1 LAHFN
6 WTQLIPGVGHANA
19 HVATAAIAG
28 GGLIVMAMVARAALP
43 TDPNDVAPSSRF
55 SLRGVCEVMTEFI
68 VNLSDQVIGK
78 GNRSFVP
85 MFGALFLFILANNL
99 IGLIPGMTPATDNYN
114 TTLAIGFFSF
124 VVYNYMGLK
133 ESGWAYLKHFWG
145 PIWWLGPL
153 LLVIELL
160 SHLIRPFTLGLRLM
174 GNIKGDH
181 SVVGA
186 FLDLAPFGAP
196 VPFYILGLFVAF
208 MQAFVFTL
216 LSMLYVSL
224 AIQHEEH

>member
-1 LAHFN
+1 MSLA
-6 WTQLIPGVGHANA
+6 
-19 HVATAAIAG
+19 
-28 GGLIVMAMVARAALP
+28 ARAALP
-43 TDPNDVAPSSRF
+43 KDPNDVAPASKF
-55 SLRGVCEVMTEFI
+55 SLRGISEVLTEFI

-78 GNRSFVP
+78 NNRSFVP
-85 MFGALFLFILANNL
+85 MFGALFMFIFVNNL
-99 IGLIPGMTPATDNYN
+99 VGLIPGMTPATDNYN
-114 TTLAIGFFSF
+114 TTLAIGLFSF

-133 ESGWAYLKHFWG
+133 ENGFAYLKHFWG

-153 LLVIELL
+153 LLVIEIL
-160 SHLIRPFTLGLRLM
+160 SHVIRPFTLGLRLM

-186 FLDLAPFGAP
+186 FLDLAPLGAP
-196 VPFYILGLFVAF
+196 MPFYVLGLFVCF

-224 AIQHEEH
+224 AIAHEEH